1 MSDLGDEP
9 YQMKQKFSNIY
20 VAVDRDRCNGI
31 ERLTTDQA
39 TNDVEVILLDDAYQH
54 RYVKPGINILLV
66 DYHRLIIYDKLLP
79 AGRLREPI
87 SGKTRA
93 NMVIITKCPR
103 DLKPMEFRV
112 LTKALNLYTF
122 QDLFFTTITYEN
134 LQPLFAKRSKTLNS
148 INKNDNILLLT
159 GIASPKQ
166 MLVDLAPYSKNIT
179 SMNFPDHHFFT
190 PKDVEAIN
198 KRFSELPEPKLLIT
212 TEKDATRLK
221 SIKGLSKEVR
231 KALYV
236 LPIRIRFLLG
246 KEKMFNDKI
255 LSYVQKNSRNS
266 ILAQREDDHQP

>member
-1 MSDLGDEP
+1 
-9 YQMKQKFSNIY
+9 
-20 VAVDRDRCNGI
+20 
-31 ERLTTDQA
+31 
-39 TNDVEVILLDDAYQH
+39 
-54 RYVKPGINILLV
+54 
-66 DYHRLIIYDKLLP
+66 
-79 AGRLREPI
+79 
-87 SGKTRA
+87 
-93 NMVIITKCPR
+93 
-103 DLKPMEFRV
+103 
-112 LTKALNLYTF
+112 
-122 QDLFFTTITYEN
+122 
-134 LQPLFAKRSKTLNS
+134 
-148 INKNDNILLLT
+148 
-159 GIASPKQ
+159 

-221 SIKGLSKEVR
+221 SIEGLSKEVR

-266 ILAQREDDHQP
+266 ILAKGKDDNKPNNGYSTGDGSRTISFRNN